1 MVMFKKG
8 QSSNNRLSVG
18 NTSGGMAQIS
28 QLVGQ
33 LKGGTEVGRV
43 TDIIL
48 NGAYPK
54 IEDYGGLNG
63 IGTIFFEIIN
73 TQNPGKG
80 VAKPFFP
87 QTSAYPLVNELVLIF
102 KLPNTGIGVNTT
114 SKIYYYINMISLWN
128 HPHHN
133 AYPNEFAST
142 SLPDSQQKDY
152 QQVEVGSPRR
162 VTDESPEIS
171 LNSPINLSQATFI
184 ERTNI
189 HPLLPFAGDV
199 MYQGRW
205 GNSIRFGSTAKPT
218 DINALNDWSEVG
230 ENGDPITIIRNGQP
244 SESSDEGWVPI
255 TEDINN
261 DLSSIYQTS
270 TQQIPIEVSNQNYGA
285 YSTPPDSPET
295 FDKPQVIINSGRLVF
310 NSKNDH
316 VLISAEKSIFLGS
329 NSSINFSTKEH
340 IVDSPIIKL
349 GGKGANESVIK
360 GDLFL
365 AELQQIMT
373 ALNVLATTLS
383 TDTIWPVGAPAPNAA
398 VNAAA
403 VTLSN
408 LIPQFTGKI
417 ESYKSNITKTK

>member
-1 MVMFKKG
+1 MGF
-8 QSSNNRLSVG
+8 NRGISANVKLPPGSK
-18 NTSGGMAQIS
+18 SGGNSNIQQALTQI
-28 QLVGQ
+28 QGA
-33 LKGGTEVGRV
+33 KEIGRV

-48 NGAYPK
+48 NQNYPD
-54 IEDYGGLNG
+54 IEKYGGLNG
-63 IGTIFFEIIN
+63 IGTIFFELN
-73 TQNPGKG
+73 NVQNPGRG
-80 VAKPFFP
+80 IAKPFYP
-87 QTSAYPLVNELVLIF
+87 QLSAYPLVNELVLLF
-102 KLPNTGIGVNTT
+102 KLPNNNIGRNT
-114 SKIYYYINMISLWN
+114 SEESYYYINMVSLWN

-133 AYPNEFAST
+133 AYPNPITST
-142 SLPDSQQKDY
+142 TLPDSQQKDY
-152 QQVEVGSPRR
+152 QQTSAGSVRR
-162 VTDESPEIS
+162 VTDESTEID
-171 LNSPINLSQATFI
+171 LNSPINPSQATFV
-184 ERTNI
+184 ERINI
-189 HPLLPFAGDV
+189 HPLLPFAGDI

>member
-1 MVMFKKG
+1 MLCIKVDG
-8 QSSNNRLSVG
+8 
-18 NTSGGMAQIS
+18 
-28 QLVGQ
+28 
-33 LKGGTEVGRV
+33 
-43 TDIIL
+43 
-48 NGAYPK
+48 
-54 IEDYGGLNG
+54 
-63 IGTIFFEIIN
+63 
-73 TQNPGKG
+73 
-80 VAKPFFP
+80 
-87 QTSAYPLVNELVLIF
+87 
-102 KLPNTGIGVNTT
+102 
-114 SKIYYYINMISLWN
+114 
-128 HPHHN
+128 
-133 AYPNEFAST
+133 
-142 SLPDSQQKDY
+142 
-152 QQVEVGSPRR
+152 
-162 VTDESPEIS
+162 
-171 LNSPINLSQATFI
+171 
-184 ERTNI
+184 
-189 HPLLPFAGDV
+189 
-199 MYQGRW
+199 

>member
-1 MVMFKKG
+1 MGF
-8 QSSNNRLSVG
+8 NRGISANVKLPPGSK
-18 NTSGGMAQIS
+18 SGGNSNIQQALTQI
-28 QLVGQ
+28 QGA
-33 LKGGTEVGRV
+33 KEIGRV

-48 NGAYPK
+48 NQNYPD
-54 IEDYGGLNG
+54 IEKYGGLNG
-63 IGTIFFEIIN
+63 IGTIFFELN
-73 TQNPGKG
+73 NVQNPGRG
-80 VAKPFFP
+80 IAKPFYP
-87 QTSAYPLVNELVLIF
+87 QLSAYPLVNELVLLF
-102 KLPNTGIGVNTT
+102 KLPNNNIGRNT
-114 SKIYYYINMISLWN
+114 SEESYYYINMVSLWN

-133 AYPNEFAST
+133 AYPNPITST
-142 SLPDSQQKDY
+142 TLPDSQQKDY
-152 QQVEVGSPRR
+152 QQTEAGSVRR
-162 VTDESPEIS
+162 VTDESTEID
-171 LNSPINLSQATFI
+171 LNSPINPSQATFI

-189 HPLLPFAGDV
+189 HPLLPFAGDI

-205 GNSIRFGSTAKPT
+205 GNSLRFGSTAKPT
-218 DINALNDWSEVG
+218 DTNALNDWSEVG

>member
-1 MVMFKKG
+1 MLFDKGLAANKK
-8 QSSNNRLSVG
+8 SSRGNKSRGSLSSPLDTAPLAV
-18 NTSGGMAQIS
+18 
-28 QLVGQ
+28 
-33 LKGGTEVGRV
+33 RV

-48 NGAYPK
+48 NSDYPN
-54 IEDYGGLNG
+54 IEDYGGLNS
-63 IGTIFFEIIN
+63 IGTIFYELV
-73 TQNPGKG
+73 TTTSPGRG
-80 VAKPFFP
+80 SARPLFP
-87 QTSAYPLVNELVLIF
+87 QLSAYPLPNEIVWVIS
-102 KLPNTGIGVNTT
+102 LPSSDMGVSSLT
-114 SKIYYYINMISLWN
+114 STAKYYINTISLWN

-133 AYPNEFAST
+133 AYPNPIT
-142 SLPDSQQKDY
+142 SATIPESQQKDY

-365 AELQQIMT
+365 AEFQQIMT